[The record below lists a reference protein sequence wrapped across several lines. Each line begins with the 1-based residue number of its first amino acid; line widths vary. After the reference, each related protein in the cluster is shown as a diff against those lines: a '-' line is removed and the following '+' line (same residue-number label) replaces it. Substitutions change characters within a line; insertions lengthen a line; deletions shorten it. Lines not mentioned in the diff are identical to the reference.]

1 MALVV
6 KNPPANAGDIR
17 DTNLIRG
24 LERFPGGG
32 NGNPLQ
38 CSCLEN
44 PMDGETWQTIVHR
57 VAKIRTQLKQL
68 STRAMLCSEE
78 SAQFFI
84 FPSSF
89 LQINLHLSSRGSEI
103 QCMKCRL

>member
-1 MALVV
+1 
-6 KNPPANAGDIR
+6 
-17 DTNLIRG
+17 
-24 LERFPGGG
+24 
-32 NGNPLQ
+32 
-38 CSCLEN
+38 
-44 PMDGETWQTIVHR
+44 MDGETWQTIVHR